1 MVQFKKI
8 TLIGFKSFADKTEI
22 PLTDGVTCIVGPNGC
37 GKSNVADAVR
47 WVLGEQS
54 AKVMRGSQ
62 MMDVIFNGTEKR
74 KKTSFCEVTLTFDNT
89 NRMFNYDADE
99 LEMTRRLYRDGTSEY
114 LLNQQSSRLK
124 DLTALLHGAGAAKE
138 GYSIIG
144 QGRIAQIMN
153 SRPEERRSI
162 FEEATGIVVFKD
174 RKADAERKIEYS
186 RNNLFVFAQKMT
198 EVERQLGPLQ
208 KAAENKRKY
217 NALFEKQ
224 RENEINVYIYRHD
237 GAAGER
243 DKINGKIDSL
253 KEQIAQNTAK
263 NTQLLAEYEDC
274 RSSLAGAD
282 ALLKRLNEDR
292 LSYTIGLER
301 SSGDSKLFKERAQA
315 VGEKLRRTQEDLA
328 FAVKRIGDVDKET
341 SRSETYANKNRER
354 IERLRTQYSQIQSEI
369 ATLSESITSYEMA
382 TGEHRKQVL
391 DAFRDLSQLKENLGS
406 LSAKKEFIIERL
418 AEMDKTMESLR
429 TQHAKL
435 KEEYDETVKTQGE
448 LNAFLGSEN
457 ELVEKAAEAVKEAE
471 EKVQSYVRRAYDC
484 RANIT
489 SLQQSLQTY
498 SALRDRFEGY
508 IYSVKRLLS
517 EAKAELD
524 AGKTGDTLSS
534 HIMGTLADVLSCD
547 EAYETAIET
556 AAGAAMQNV
565 ITATREDAQYLISY
579 LKATR
584 AGQATFLP
592 LDAVRPRMDSPQL
605 KSACGERG
613 AVGIAMD
620 LVNYDRRYLNAVGYI
635 LGNTL
640 IVDNISNGTVIAK
653 RYPRAFKIVTL
664 DGDVIATSGSMTGGS
679 RREKSANLLANERKV
694 KEIEDEIASVKATLA
709 RSEVKQAEA
718 EGELERVRGE
728 QSQLD
733 NSLQSKRIELA
744 EARQRLSGLTVQIN
758 EVESEFSVYKQSA
771 QELRV
776 KLAEL
781 DSEYSVAGEGATALS
796 LQSDKTSSEID
807 SMSEEHEKVVKE
819 RNAKAEKLTAIQVE
833 IASLEAALKSNLE
846 AIEKAKKERDTLY
859 ENYGKLSDLI
869 PVLQK
874 QRDEFMEQSTRAAL
888 TDEERA
894 KLDKINAEIAQVEE
908 NKKGLNQRVAEIDA
922 ARAELL
928 IEIDSLT
935 QKLHNQELNLQKV
948 DSDLEF
954 LQQRIEEAYG
964 EDYEGCL
971 KYKVENFDV
980 GAATAE
986 IINCKRQITM
996 LGNVNP
1002 TAIEEYEEV
1011 SERYKHMT
1019 EEKEDME
1026 KALDDLNKGLEE
1038 IRTEMLRIFNEGF
1051 NLINENFK
1059 RTFKELFGGGKAELQ
1074 LDYESCD
1081 DPLDAG
1087 VEIVACPPGK
1097 NLSKI
1102 SLLSGGEQA
1111 LTAIAILFAIIQ
1123 MRPMP
1128 FCILDEIEAA
1138 LDDANVGRYAN
1149 YLKKF
1154 AQHTQFIVITHRKP
1168 TMEKADVLFGVTME
1182 EKGVSKI
1189 VSVKLSEVETRLGG
1203 DTVS

>member
-54 AKVMRGSQ
+54 AKMMRGSQ

-89 NRMFNYDADE
+89 NRLFNYDADE

-217 NALFEKQ
+217 NALYEKL
-224 RENEINVYIYRHD
+224 RENEINAYIFRHD
-237 GAAGER
+237 SAAGER
-243 DKINGKIDSL
+243 DRINSKIDKL
-253 KEQIAQNTAK
+253 REQITQNTAK
-263 NTQLLAEYEDC
+263 NSALLAEYEEC
-274 RSSLAGAD
+274 RTSLAGAD
-282 ALLKRLNEDR
+282 VLLKKLNDERLE
-292 LSYTIGLER
+292 YTIGLER
-301 SSGDSKLFKERAQA
+301 STGDSKLFKERAQA
-315 VGEKLRRTQEDLA
+315 VGEKLRQAQEDLA
-328 FAVKRIGDVDKET
+328 FSVKRLGDVDKET
-341 SRSETYANKNRER
+341 RRSETYAEKNRER
-354 IERLRTQYSQIQSEI
+354 IEKLRTQYSQLQSEI
-369 ATLSESITSYEMA
+369 ATLSESIASYEMA

-429 TQHAKL
+429 EQHSRL
-435 KEEYDETVKTQGE
+435 KEEYDLTVDEQGQ

-457 ELVEKAAEAVKEAE
+457 ELVEDAAEAVRAAN
-471 EKVQSYVRRAYDC
+471 EKVQSLIRRVYDC
-484 RANIT
+484 QASIS
-489 SLQQSLQTY
+489 SLQQSLKTY
-498 SALRDRFEGY
+498 SALKDRFEGY
-508 IYSVKRLLS
+508 VYSVKRLLS
-517 EAKAELD
+517 DAKAETD
-524 AGKTGDTLSS
+524 SGKTGDTLSS
-534 HIMGTLADVLSCD
+534 YIMGTLADVIACD
-547 EAYETAIET
+547 QTYETAIET
-556 AAGAAMQNV
+556 AAGGAMQNV
-565 ITATREDAQYLISY
+565 ITANRDDAKYLINY
-579 LKATR
+579 LKVNR
-584 AGQATFLP
+584 AGQVTFLP

-613 AVGIAMD
+613 AVGVALD
-620 LVNYDRRYLNAVGYI
+620 LVNFDKKFSNAVGFV

-640 IVDNISNGTVIAK
+640 IVDNIENATVIAR

-664 DGDVIATSGSMTGGS
+664 DGDVIASTGAMTGGS
-679 RREKSANLLANERKV
+679 RRENSANLLANERKI

-709 RSEVKQAEA
+709 RSEVKRTEAEA
-718 EGELERVRGE
+718 ELEQAKIKQSELD
-728 QSQLD
+728 S
-733 NSLQSKRIELA
+733 SLQNKRIELA
-744 EARQRLSGLTVQIN
+744 ESRQKLSNLTVQIN
-758 EVESEFSVYKQSA
+758 QTESEFSVYKQSA
-771 QELRV
+771 QELKA

-781 DSEYSVAGEGATALS
+781 DSEYSVAGEGANALS

-807 SMSEEHEKVVKE
+807 SMSEQNDKIVKE
-819 RNAKAEKLTAIQVE
+819 RNAKAEKLTAIQIE

-846 AIEKAKKERDTLY
+846 AIDKAKKERDSLY
-859 ENYGKLSDLI
+859 ENYGRLSDLI

-874 QRDEFMEQSTRAAL
+874 QRDDFMEQSTRAAL

-894 KLDKINAEIAQVEE
+894 KLDSINLSIAQVEE
-908 NKKGLNQRVAEIDA
+908 NKKGLNERVAEIDA
-922 ARAELL
+922 SRAEILV
-928 IEIDSLT
+928 EIDSLT
-935 QKLHNQELNLQKV
+935 QKLHGQELNLQKI

-954 LQQRIEEAYG
+954 LQQRIEEEYH

-971 KYKVENFDV
+971 KYKVEDFDIGV
-980 GAATAE
+980 ASSE

-996 LGNVNP
+996 LGAVNP

-1038 IRTEMLRIFNEGF
+1038 IRGEMLRIFNEGF

-1059 RTFKELFGGGKAELQ
+1059 RTFKELFGGGRAELQ
-1074 LDYESCD
+1074 LDYTDCD

-1111 LTAIAILFAIIQ
+1111 LTAIAILFAIIA

-1138 LDDANVGRYAN
+1138 LDDANVDRYAN

-1154 AQHTQFIVITHRKP
+1154 AQNTQFIVITHRKP

-1189 VSVKLSEVETRLGG
+1189 VSVKLSEVESRLGG